1 MHLRFINFLKIK
13 RLKKKTKQNNVSL
26 QKTFNDV
33 TSLTSPD
40 CKKKKKRNKNQA
52 DSLYLLLVGGKIS
65 FQRSL
70 FFRSLLK
77 FKELFLNTFSSSFF
91 YLNVN
96 IIERPIDKKKKNNKT
111 LAA

>member
-13 RLKKKTKQNNVSL
+13 RFKKQNKNNVTL

-52 DSLYLLLVGGKIS
+52 DSLYLLLVGGKI
-65 FQRSL
+65 
-70 FFRSLLK
+70 
-77 FKELFLNTFSSSFF
+77 
-91 YLNVN
+91 
-96 IIERPIDKKKKNNKT
+96 
-111 LAA
+111 

>member
-13 RLKKKTKQNNVSL
+13 RLKKQTKKNNVSL

-52 DSLYLLLVGGKIS
+52 DSLYLLLVGGKI
-65 FQRSL
+65 
-70 FFRSLLK
+70 
-77 FKELFLNTFSSSFF
+77 
-91 YLNVN
+91 
-96 IIERPIDKKKKNNKT
+96 
-111 LAA
+111 

>member
-13 RLKKKTKQNNVSL
+13 RLKKKKNNVSL

-52 DSLYLLLVGGKIS
+52 DSLYLLLVGGKI
-65 FQRSL
+65 
-70 FFRSLLK
+70 
-77 FKELFLNTFSSSFF
+77 
-91 YLNVN
+91 
-96 IIERPIDKKKKNNKT
+96 
-111 LAA
+111 

>member
-13 RLKKKTKQNNVSL
+13 RLKKTKKNNVSL

-52 DSLYLLLVGGKIS
+52 DSLYLLLVGGKI
-65 FQRSL
+65 
-70 FFRSLLK
+70 
-77 FKELFLNTFSSSFF
+77 
-91 YLNVN
+91 
-96 IIERPIDKKKKNNKT
+96 
-111 LAA
+111 

>member
-13 RLKKKTKQNNVSL
+13 RFKKKKNNVSL

-52 DSLYLLLVGGKIS
+52 DSLYLLLVGGKI
-65 FQRSL
+65 
-70 FFRSLLK
+70 
-77 FKELFLNTFSSSFF
+77 
-91 YLNVN
+91 
-96 IIERPIDKKKKNNKT
+96 
-111 LAA
+111 

>member
-13 RLKKKTKQNNVSL
+13 RLKKTKKNNVSL

-52 DSLYLLLVGGKIS
+52 DSLYLLLVGGEI
-65 FQRSL
+65 
-70 FFRSLLK
+70 
-77 FKELFLNTFSSSFF
+77 
-91 YLNVN
+91 
-96 IIERPIDKKKKNNKT
+96 
-111 LAA
+111 